1 MTIQLHLDKQD
12 AEALRQILET
22 YLGDLKFEI
31 PNTDTLAFKAG
42 LREKEQQVERLLAML
57 ETGHADKETVV

>member
-1 MTIQLHLDKQD
+1 MSIELKLNEGD
-12 AEALRQILET
+12 AEALREILEAH
-22 YLGDLKFEI
+22 LGDLKFEI

>member
-31 PNTDTLAFKAG
+31 PNTDTLAFKSGSA
-42 LREKEQQVERLLAML
+42 REGT
-57 ETGHADKETVV
+57 TG